1 MQSTATNIIKKW
13 CQDKRRLESKL
24 KPSDYKQII
33 SYAVDIGVAIG
44 LSQARQTFQNLVI
57 EKKEGAETEPIE
69 SGNTDKIE

>member
-1 MQSTATNIIKKW
+1 MQATATNIIKKW
-13 CQDKRRLESKL
+13 CQDKRRLEGKL

-33 SYAVDIGVAIG
+33 AYAVDIGVAIG
-44 LSQARQTFQNLVI
+44 ITESRKTLQNLVI

>member
-1 MQSTATNIIKKW
+1 MQATATNIIKKW

-33 SYAVDIGVAIG
+33 AYAVDIGVAIG
-44 LSQARQTFQNLVI
+44 ITESRKTFQNLVI
-57 EKKEGAETEPIE
+57 EKKEGAEAEPIE